1 MSESLPNMESE
12 DHMERSWLVD
22 KDGVGTENTKN
33 NTIIIITSIIIIII
47 LPGCRETATR
57 LFLDSHHKPRHCGN
71 QLIKPCG
78 TREPRGRELVTD
90 ACPLHAADTTTSR
103 RQVVTWVIEVA
114 SVINLSEA

>member
-22 KDGVGTENTKN
+22 KDGVGKEKQTKN
-33 NTIIIITSIIIIII
+33 TIIIIITSIIINII
-47 LPGCRETATR
+47 LPGCCETATR

-78 TREPRGRELVTD
+78 TREPRGGELVTN
-90 ACPLHAADTTTSR
+90 AGSLHAADTTTSW
-103 RQVVTWVIEVA
+103 RQVVV
-114 SVINLSEA
+114 